1 MLTMARNTI
10 EMQYKFDNYGETTN
24 VALFKQ
30 VALANIYLF
39 EVNNR
44 NTGKRREI
52 CSLKTI
58 KAPERRL

>member
-1 MLTMARNTI
+1 MVKQQMLP
-10 EMQYKFDNYGETTN
+10 
-24 VALFKQ
+24 LLKQ

-52 CSLKTI
+52 CSLKT